1 MSRLNPIW
9 TAGRLNEA
17 LMGGSRLI
25 VLSPDGRVL
34 PLGEAETETME
45 MAAAV
50 GAGKASVTQNPT
62 PQFSEGFVLVRPME
76 VGAEFESV
84 LLLLPPLLTLLSIN
98 PEPHC
103 WTHILAGKYEAVGPF
118 LNYTHPLWEWL
129 VRAARA
135 DLVRV
140 VAAEGRF
147 SWEAGT
153 SPVRLDEKRIPLP
166 ELVHGSPR
174 DVPNWLRNTLEDFD
188 LRRVSP
194 NVKSA
199 ADAVA
204 VSAGLLEMHDFA
216 SESHERAQ
224 SVEGQGRHRA
234 GDYWHAIHHRREPD
248 PGNAKYWFRHVGSHP
263 IQGRLAK
270 FAGSLASD
278 QTTEIR
284 PAVERLLR
292 NGSWDSFAFVDFCQ
306 EAAFGPPEL
315 AWVARKLQ
323 FFEMTLLLA
332 QSYEDATS

>member
-1 MSRLNPIW
+1 
-9 TAGRLNEA
+9 
-17 LMGGSRLI
+17 
-25 VLSPDGRVL
+25 
-34 PLGEAETETME
+34 ME

-62 PQFSEGFVLVRPME
+62 PRLSEGFVLVRPLMLA
-76 VGAEFESV
+76 AEFESV
-84 LLLLPPLLTLLSIN
+84 LLLLPPLLTLLSIK

-103 WTHILAGKYEAVGPF
+103 WTHIRAGKYETVGPF
-118 LNYTHPLWEWL
+118 LNYAHPLWEWL

-135 DLVRV
+135 GLVRV

-147 SWEAGT
+147 SWEAGAGAA
-153 SPVRLDEKRIPLP
+153 RLDEKRIPLP

-174 DVPNWLRNTLEDFD
+174 NVPAWLRKTLEDFD
-188 LRRVSP
+188 LRHVSP
-194 NVKSA
+194 NVKSP

-204 VSAGLLEMHDFA
+204 VSAGLLEMQDFPT
-216 SESHERAQ
+216 ESHEQAQ
-224 SVEGQGRHRA
+224 SVEGKGRHQA

-263 IQGRLAK
+263 IQGPLAK
-270 FAGSLASD
+270 FASSLASD

-306 EAAFGPPEL
+306 EAAIGRPEL